1 MQAARHFIRYR
12 RATEPR
18 NSTSWRRRPGLS
30 HFADKRCKLRF
41 GKTSNIKSH
50 EGPMTQEEQ
59 VKLNYDAFKK
69 LLPSLLKDVSKYAL
83 MRDGEVVAIYDTMPD
98 AVTTAQKLFPDGR
111 WSIQRITDKPI
122 NLGYRSRAVLGG

>member
-1 MQAARHFIRYR
+1 
-12 RATEPR
+12 
-18 NSTSWRRRPGLS
+18 
-30 HFADKRCKLRF
+30 
-41 GKTSNIKSH
+41 
-50 EGPMTQEEQ
+50 MTQEEQ
-59 VKLNYDAFKK
+59 VKLNYDVFKK
-69 LLPSLLKDVSKYAL
+69 LLPSLLKDVNKYAL